1 MQFIKQSN
9 ISIDKKLSQYSNFH
23 AHLFNTFIQFFHAFN
38 SIPTQIGTG
47 LFHLFLTQVA
57 CLYPTN
63 SNPELQVNLA
73 IRPRDLILTRPF
85 FSEFLI
91 DGHRARISIKWIEL
105 LHLKKHYNQIK
116 IPKILLKSKWF
127 FAVILYSKV

>member
-1 MQFIKQSN
+1 MYICSFN
-9 ISIDKKLSQYSNFH
+9 TLSQFC
-23 AHLFNTFIQFFHAFN
+23 HAFN

-116 IPKILLKSKWF
+116 IPKNPFEIKMVFCSDSLWQSVTHFMKLLRF
-127 FAVILYSKV
+127 YSYTKTT